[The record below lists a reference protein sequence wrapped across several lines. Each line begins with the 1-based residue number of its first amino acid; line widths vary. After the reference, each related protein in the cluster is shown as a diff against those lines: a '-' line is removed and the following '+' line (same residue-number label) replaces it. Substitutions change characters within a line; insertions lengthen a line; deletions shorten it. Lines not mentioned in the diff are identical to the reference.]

1 MVAPLTLHSQSFVG
15 SGVDRNGVCMVKR
28 IAEQPKVRFVK
39 QILTSISFALAL
51 STSALAADPN
61 LADWSAVLED
71 AKGET
76 VYWNAWG
83 GSENIN
89 AYIAWAGGEIEKR
102 YGVKLVHVKLD
113 DTANAVAKVVAEKA
127 AGKSEGGTVDLIW
140 INGENF
146 ASMKKQELLLSP
158 GWAEKLPNW
167 KFVDA
172 QGKPT
177 IRTDFTIP
185 VEGLESPWG
194 MAKLVF
200 FHDSARTKAQD
211 LPKSSKE
218 LVEWAAKNP
227 GRFSYPQPPDFIGT
241 SFLKQVL
248 SETIADKSKLLAQVK
263 EEEFAEVTKPMF
275 ELLDKLHP
283 NLWRQGKTYPKNYPD
298 MKQLMNDGE
307 LDITFAFNP
316 AEATAGIA
324 AGELPNT
331 VRSFTFPGGTLGN
344 THFVGIPYN
353 ANAKAGA
360 LVLADF
366 LISPEAQAR
375 KQDPKVWG
383 DPTVLNINALPDA
396 DKASFAALDLGIAT
410 LKPEELGP
418 ALDEPHPSWM
428 ERIETEW
435 KRRYGAA
442 N

>member
-1 MVAPLTLHSQSFVG
+1 MKSLLG
-15 SGVDRNGVCMVKR
+15 
-28 IAEQPKVRFVK
+28 
-39 QILTSISFALAL
+39 ALAL
-51 STSALAADPN
+51 SISLSVPALAANPDPS
-61 LADWSAVLED
+61 DWPAVLED

-83 GSENIN
+83 GADNIN
-89 AYIAWAGGEIEKR
+89 AYIAWAGSEIEKR

-127 AGKSEGGTVDLIW
+127 AGKNEGGSVDLIW

-146 ASMKKQELLLSP
+146 ASMKSQGLLMAP
-158 GWAEKLPNW
+158 GWADKLPNW
-167 KFVDA
+167 KYVDA
-172 QGKPT
+172 AGKPT
-177 IRTDFTIP
+177 VSTDFTIP

-200 FHDSARTKAQD
+200 FHDSARTKAD
-211 LPKSSKE
+211 EMPKSSAE
-218 LVEWAAKNP
+218 LLAWAEKNP
-227 GRFSYPQPPDFIGT
+227 GRFSYPMPPDFIGS

-248 SETIADKSKLLAQVK
+248 SETVEDKSKLLAPVK
-263 EEEFAEVTKPMF
+263 EDEFAAVTKPLF
-275 ELLDKLHP
+275 DYLDKLNP
-283 NLWRQGKTYPKNYPD
+283 LLWRSGKAYPQNYPD
-298 MKQLMNDGE
+298 MKRLMADGE

-316 AEATAGIA
+316 ADASAAIA
-324 AGELPNT
+324 AGELPDT

-344 THFVGIPYN
+344 THFVAIPYN

-375 KQDPKVWG
+375 KQDPKAWG
-383 DPTVLNINALPDA
+383 DPTVLNMAALSA
-396 DKASFAALDLGIAT
+396 DEKVAFDNLDLGIAT
-410 LKPEELGP
+410 LKPDQLGP

-428 ERIETEW
+428 VRVETEW
-435 KRRYGAA
+435 KRRYGAG